1 MEEKVYER
9 TQLVNDEEIEIFAN
23 GGYGEYLQKDFLF
36 EINGEEKVFSLLFTK
51 NPGAFKLKIKIPGI
65 TDYPSE
71 ENIKEYFSSYYPK
84 EFEFECDGNEF
95 CLYLMKENFFGTN
108 INWIEVARLMDLED
122 LEIDPDNDGFIQ
134 SVYLGSII
142 SLCPSGKFYTPF
154 ANSNVDRC
162 PECEGFGKYSIC
174 GVEHEC
180 LGCCGVTSR
189 EAHYDELYMEQ
200 LKKEAEHYGLCVT
213 SGEGGMDDMF
223 AARFF
228 NDDEVAQDGYGTP
241 TLLPNAFVAT
251 FTAGAAQV
259 LIDEIEVIQNIE
271 DKSEAFDEMA
281 RFIGKIGNKLRG
293 LTP

>member
-1 MEEKVYER
+1 MHDF
-9 TQLVNDEEIEIFAN
+9 TEITWTL
-23 GGYGEYLQKDFLF
+23 LQ
-36 EINGEEKVFSLLFTK
+36 T
-51 NPGAFKLKIKIPGI
+51 
-65 TDYPSE
+65 
-71 ENIKEYFSSYYPK
+71 SS
-84 EFEFECDGNEF
+84 N
-95 CLYLMKENFFGTN
+95 
-108 INWIEVARLMDLED
+108 
-122 LEIDPDNDGFIQ
+122 
-134 SVYLGSII
+134 
-142 SLCPSGKFYTPF
+142 
-154 ANSNVDRC
+154 
-162 PECEGFGKYSIC
+162 FGKYSIC

-180 LGCCGVTSR
+180 LGCCGVTPR